1 VDHGITVSEDSG
13 SVRHSMQRQE
23 EKWWLPTPNVPANG
37 LSESSKKFLHH
48 QRDATS
54 QILKAAMAINAQ
66 VLLEMEAPE
75 CYFDSL
81 PKVPIPRCIASNR
94 NWFRTI

>member
-1 VDHGITVSEDSG
+1 
-13 SVRHSMQRQE
+13 MQRQE
-23 EKWWLPTPNVPANG
+23 EKWWLPTLNVPANG
-37 LSESSKKFLHH
+37 LTEICKKFLHH

-81 PKVPIPRCIASNR
+81 PKVLILQRIAST
-94 NWFRTI
+94 RTG